1 MTAAAAAGSHTAS
14 GLRKKGIRDR
24 NMEKNIVLKKLLVMP
39 LLAAALLL
47 CSCRYDPPEG
57 YTKKHHTYDELVEYA
72 QSIDPDATVEDEPRD
87 ENYKYRDYVIYPAKI
102 GGIECSV
109 ASISVPVYDSDWGEF
124 AKFYYRMDTDY
135 DFYVIK
141 EVLKKYPDLGTL
153 ENDDLQA
160 RFNVGGFI
168 RSTAEFS
175 KMSEAKLD
183 EIFDEFKRCRE
194 DLGSYPLHK
203 KYWLDI
209 KVNGSSHNV
218 SEPTEEQKQKVKE
231 KMAKYGRI

>member
-1 MTAAAAAGSHTAS
+1 MGMKTALKRICAVSLCVTA
-14 GLRKKGIRDR
+14 
-24 NMEKNIVLKKLLVMP
+24 
-39 LLAAALLL
+39 LALSA
-47 CSCRYDPPEG
+47 CRYDPPEG

-87 ENYKYRDYVIYPAKI
+87 EYYKYRDYVIYPAKI

-109 ASISVPVYDSDWGEF
+109 ASISAPVYDSDWGEF
-124 AKFYYRMDTDY
+124 AKTYYRMDTDY

-141 EVLKKYPDLGTL
+141 EILKKYPDLGTP

-160 RFNVGGFI
+160 RFNVNGVI
-168 RSTAEFS
+168 RSTAEYS

-194 DLGSYPLHK
+194 ELGSYPLHK
-203 KYWLDI
+203 KQWLDI

>member
-1 MTAAAAAGSHTAS
+1 MGMKTAFKRICAVS
-14 GLRKKGIRDR
+14 LCVI
-24 NMEKNIVLKKLLVMP
+24 P
-39 LLAAALLL
+39 LAL
-47 CSCRYDPPEG
+47 SACRYEPKEG

-87 ENYKYRDYVIYPAKI
+87 ENYQYRDYVIYPAKI

-124 AKFYYRMDTDY
+124 AKTYYRMDTDY

-141 EVLKKYPDLGTL
+141 EVLTKYPDLGTL

-160 RFNVGGFI
+160 RFNVGSFI

-175 KMSEAKLD
+175 KMSEEKLD
-183 EIFDEFKRCRE
+183 EIFDEYKMCKE
-194 DLGSYPLHK
+194 DLSSYPLHK

>member
-1 MTAAAAAGSHTAS
+1 MGMKTAFKRICAVS
-14 GLRKKGIRDR
+14 LCVI
-24 NMEKNIVLKKLLVMP
+24 P
-39 LLAAALLL
+39 LAL
-47 CSCRYDPPEG
+47 SACRYEPKEG

-87 ENYKYRDYVIYPAKI
+87 ENYQYRDYVIYPAKI

-124 AKFYYRMDTDY
+124 AKTYYRMDTDY

-141 EVLKKYPDLGTL
+141 EVLTKYPDLGTL

-160 RFNVGGFI
+160 RFNVGSFI

-175 KMSEAKLD
+175 KMSEEKLD
-183 EIFDEFKRCRE
+183 EIFDEYKMCKE
-194 DLGSYPLHK
+194 DLSSYPLHK
-203 KYWLDI
+203 KHWLDI

>member
-1 MTAAAAAGSHTAS
+1 MG
-14 GLRKKGIRDR
+14 
-24 NMEKNIVLKKLLVMP
+24 KNVVLKKLLVMP

-72 QSIDPDATVEDEPRD
+72 QSIDPDATVEDEPRA

-124 AKFYYRMDTDY
+124 AKIYYRMDTDY

-141 EVLKKYPDLGTL
+141 EVLTKYPDLGTP

-160 RFNVGGFI
+160 RFNVGSFI

-183 EIFDEFKRCRE
+183 EIFDEFKRCRA

-209 KVNGSSHNV
+209 KVNGSSHYV

>member
-1 MTAAAAAGSHTAS
+1 MGMKTA
-14 GLRKKGIRDR
+14 
-24 NMEKNIVLKKLLVMP
+24 LKRICAVSLCVIP
-39 LLAAALLL
+39 LALSA
-47 CSCRYDPPEG
+47 CWYRYDPPEG

-87 ENYKYRDYVIYPAKI
+87 EYYKYRDYVIYPAKI

-124 AKFYYRMDTDY
+124 AKTYYRMDTDY

-141 EVLKKYPDLGTL
+141 EVLTKYPDLGTP

-160 RFNVGGFI
+160 RFNVNGVL

-183 EIFDEFKRCRE
+183 EIFEEFKNCKKE
-194 DLGSYPLHK
+194 LESYPLHK
-203 KYWLDI
+203 KHWLDI
-209 KVNGSSHNV
+209 KVDGSSHNV

>member
-24 NMEKNIVLKKLLVMP
+24 NMGKNDVLKKILAMP
-39 LLAAALLL
+39 LLVAALLL

-183 EIFDEFKRCRE
+183 EIFDEFKRCKE

-203 KYWLDI
+203 KHWLDI
-209 KVNGSSHNV
+209 KVDGSSHYV